1 MRQSRSPFQTGVKP
15 YLKSITIDHPDEQ
28 CEQFPFTIPALRD
41 LDRLEFHPDVT
52 FIVGENGSGK
62 STLIEAVATV
72 MGLGAEGGTG
82 NHSMKDQYGSS
93 SLADHL
99 RPQRNI
105 QKPKDKY
112 FLRAESFYNIGNY
125 LEELAEDP
133 DANAVEDRWGRT
145 PRERAFARYGG
156 KSLHLSSHGE
166 SFLTVITQTFAGNGL
181 YIMDEPEA
189 ALSPSRQLAALI
201 RINDLVSQ
209 NSQFIIA
216 THSPILL
223 SYPRSRIYLLNE
235 RGCNEVSYED
245 TEHYQI
251 TRDFLNN
258 YPKRL
263 EALFSENG
271 TVPN

>member
-1 MRQSRSPFQTGVKP
+1 MRQSRHPTQLGVKP
-15 YLKSITIDHPDEQ
+15 FLKSITIDRPDEQ
-28 CEQFPFTIPALRD
+28 HDQFPFTIPALRE
-41 LDRLEFHPDVT
+41 LDILEFHPDLT

-72 MGLGAEGGTG
+72 MGLGAEGGAG
-82 NHSMKDQYGSS
+82 NHSMKDEYGST
-93 SLADHL
+93 SLAEYL

-125 LEELAEDP
+125 LEKLAEDP
-133 DANAVEDRWGRT
+133 DANAVPDRDRT
-145 PRERAFARYGG
+145 NRERAFARYGG

-166 SFLTVITQTFAGNGL
+166 SFLTVITQTFTGNGL

-216 THSPILL
+216 TDSPILL
-223 SYPRSRIYLLNE
+223 SYPRSLIYLLND
-235 RGCNEVSYED
+235 RGCNEVLYED

-258 YPKRL
+258 YPTRL
-263 EALFSENG
+263 ENLFSEND